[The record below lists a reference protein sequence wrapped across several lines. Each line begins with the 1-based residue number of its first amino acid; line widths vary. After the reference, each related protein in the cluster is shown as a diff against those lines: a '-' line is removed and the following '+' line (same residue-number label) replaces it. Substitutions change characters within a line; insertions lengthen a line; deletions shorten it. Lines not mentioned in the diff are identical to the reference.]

1 MNDAEATLQ
10 ERTGGMYRRLLLLQC
25 LFAPTRDADDSSWL
39 ASGDQAKDAALC
51 AAIREIVDEL
61 TAQALALTSVP
72 FPLSEWRPG
81 DSPDD
86 NRWGG
91 LTELERRDLL
101 SMISGYERLLSWG
114 RGVHPESLGRQRK
127 PAGAAPRPQR
137 LGRWTGCVG
146 RRGRNV
152 GIPEDRAHQ
161 DDPFQARHGLSRQAK
176 GRPAKLNP
184 ATGNPSAA
192 NRNWRNFVRRV
203 WLSSD
208 RPDGLC
214 GEKRGLPQSA
224 PLLPAAR
231 VPLSL
236 VRGAA
241 RTSPAESAVR
251 SRPSTP

>member
-101 SMISGYERLLSWG
+101 SMISGYERLLSWA
-114 RGVHPESLGRQRK
+114 EEFTL
-127 PAGAAPRPQR
+127 
-137 LGRWTGCVG
+137 
-146 RRGRNV
+146 
-152 GIPEDRAHQ
+152 
-161 DDPFQARHGLSRQAK
+161 
-176 GRPAKLNP
+176 
-184 ATGNPSAA
+184 
-192 NRNWRNFVRRV
+192 RV
-203 WLSSD
+203 WGGNGSPPARGSPAPASRPLD
-208 RPDGLC
+208 RMRRTTW
-214 GEKRGLPQSA
+214 EKRWNS
-224 PLLPAAR
+224 
-231 VPLSL
+231 
-236 VRGAA
+236 
-241 RTSPAESAVR
+241 
-251 SRPSTP
+251 